1 MVFSPVVLILF
12 LAAVIPAF
20 IAVGLW
26 RITRNDRT
34 VVKFTARTG
43 SVVLG
48 GVSVLMF
55 FLLLLASRAMCGS
68 YDFPPVSS
76 PNGHLLAQV
85 NEVDCGA
92 IDSFH
97 SSVEIK
103 RQEQGVRSLLGLQR
117 DDGATVLTVGGDAR
131 LLQLEW
137 EGDDKLLIRYPN
149 DSEYPEEF
157 RCQSRWNEV
166 QVGCIPYTPD
176 YYKPLG
182 KMPPVKKV
190 PSKKWFW

>member
-1 MVFSPVVLILF
+1 
-12 LAAVIPAF
+12 
-20 IAVGLW
+20 
-26 RITRNDRT
+26 
-34 VVKFTARTG
+34 
-43 SVVLG
+43 
-48 GVSVLMF
+48 
-55 FLLLLASRAMCGS
+55 MCGS

-137 EGDDKLLIRYPN
+137 EGDDKLLIRYPQ
-149 DSEYPEEF
+149 
-157 RCQSRWNEV
+157 RR
-166 QVGCIPYTPD
+166 
-176 YYKPLG
+176 
-182 KMPPVKKV
+182 
-190 PSKKWFW
+190 